1 RRRGGE
7 EQRGRT
13 HGEDLVKHGVP
24 EGRVGEWEGLSGLRV
39 HPPCRSAPP
48 RRRRLRP
55 RAATGGVSH
64 PEDGLS
70 IRNGQWSQ
78 PASAAGA
85 PTVTTPEPSAR
96 TACVLVPDAPDA
108 ANRSRPF
115 ELSASDEAPVYG
127 APGTRKSAPVSR
139 WIEPTKSR
147 PPTSEIGR

>member
-1 RRRGGE
+1 
-7 EQRGRT
+7 RT
-13 HGEDLVKHGVP
+13 PRSTLFPSTTLFRSKHGVP

-85 PTVTTPEPSAR
+85 PT
-96 TACVLVPDAPDA
+96 D
-108 ANRSRPF
+108 
-115 ELSASDEAPVYG
+115 
-127 APGTRKSAPVSR
+127 RKSTRLNSSHVKIS
-139 WIEPTKSR
+139 
-147 PPTSEIGR
+147 